1 MRHKYITRA
10 IVLSRGAARES
21 GLMLTLL
28 TEDLGLV
35 RARAEGLRKSG
46 AKLASALQTL
56 CECDVTL
63 VRGKDGWRLTGALL
77 SENRFRTLSVETRSR
92 AARTASLFLRLMP
105 PDAHEPGFFALYTS
119 YLQELATEC
128 SLDEQDTKECMTA
141 LSLLVMLGLD
151 PGPTVEAV
159 NRKEIIVR
167 INRGIA
173 ASGL

>member
-1 MRHKYITRA
+1 MRHKYVTRA
-10 IVLSRGAARES
+10 IVLQRYPARES
-21 GLMLTLL
+21 GLTLTLL
-28 TEDLGLV
+28 TEDFGLV

-63 VRGKDGWRLTGALL
+63 VRGKDSWRITGALL
-77 SENRFRTLSVETRSR
+77 SDNRFRELSSSARGC
-92 AARTASLFLRLMP
+92 AARIAALFLRLMP
-105 PDAHEPGFFALYTS
+105 PDAHEPGFFALYS
-119 YLQELATEC
+119 SFVRELLAHNIEEQETAEC
-128 SLDEQDTKECMTA
+128 AVA

-151 PGPTVEAV
+151 TGPTPEKLTR
-159 NRKEIIVR
+159 NETIVR

>member
-1 MRHKYITRA
+1 MRHKYATRA
-10 IVLSRGAARES
+10 LVLSRGAAREA

-28 TEDLGLV
+28 TEDFGLV

-77 SENRFRTLSVETRSR
+77 TENRFRTLDIEARAR
-92 AARTASLFLRLMP
+92 AARISSLLLRLTP
-105 PDAHEPGFFALYTS
+105 PDAQEPGYFLFYHQF
-119 YLQELATEC
+119 LQKLAQMKPE
-128 SLDEQDTKECMTA
+128 EQDRAECLAA

-151 PGPTVEAV
+151 TGPVTEEESRASLV
-159 NRKEIIVR
+159 VR